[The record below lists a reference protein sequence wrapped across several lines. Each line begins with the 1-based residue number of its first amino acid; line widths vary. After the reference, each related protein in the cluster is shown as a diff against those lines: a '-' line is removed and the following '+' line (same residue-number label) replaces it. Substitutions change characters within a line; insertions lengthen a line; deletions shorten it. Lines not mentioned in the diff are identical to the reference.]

1 MAPELLQQVQSD
13 WDLNLRNDAEV
24 KNLIEKINGGKA
36 SYKEVE
42 DLSYRIGKDLSKAL
56 GANITEEILPNGHVP
71 QNVAEKILHPT
82 LSNAHNM
89 VTDVAAKVQEDMN
102 AAAGINLKAQK
113 TDYDK
118 ERAQGLVHKLT
129 NGQFEDTKWILDEP
143 VTLFVQSVADN
154 TLKKNVE
161 FQANSGLKPRIIRSA
176 SSKCCD
182 WCENLEGT
190 YDYGSEPK
198 DVYRRHERCQC
209 TVDYNP
215 GNGKRQNVWSKEWHE
230 DANPQ
235 NIYNRIEANE
245 QYKQMKN
252 YNSPIG
258 KLASDKMERI
268 TPTKNTPEEIRSLIE
283 YGESFGVNVV
293 RPDKLHGN
301 IEMAKEQIA
310 MIAKY
315 SEEYKIKPPA
325 IRFES
330 MDLDTL
336 GYISKKATS
345 IAVQNNAMRD
355 RTATNNYLNSDKKL
369 AATDARGIS
378 VHEMGHVLASIYG
391 DNSIE
396 IAQKAYYN
404 IFKESI
410 SDKGLFEWL
419 NKNISEYST
428 EDGELIPEILS
439 KNETNPDSFTKE
451 FIALLKERWEI

>member
-1 MAPELLQQVQSD
+1 
-13 WDLNLRNDAEV
+13 
-24 KNLIEKINGGKA
+24 
-36 SYKEVE
+36 
-42 DLSYRIGKDLSKAL
+42 
-56 GANITEEILPNGHVP
+56 
-71 QNVAEKILHPT
+71 
-82 LSNAHNM
+82 
-89 VTDVAAKVQEDMN
+89 
-102 AAAGINLKAQK
+102 
-113 TDYDK
+113 
-118 ERAQGLVHKLT
+118 
-129 NGQFEDTKWILDEP
+129 
-143 VTLFVQSVADN
+143 
-154 TLKKNVE
+154 
-161 FQANSGLKPRIIRSA
+161 
-176 SSKCCD
+176 
-182 WCENLEGT
+182 
-190 YDYGSEPK
+190 
-198 DVYRRHERCQC
+198 
-209 TVDYNP
+209 
-215 GNGKRQNVWSKEWHE
+215 
-230 DANPQ
+230 
-235 NIYNRIEANE
+235 
-245 QYKQMKN
+245 MKN

-404 IFKESI
+404 IFKEII